1 MQHLYIHLLL
11 ELLHLHCQLLF
22 HIYLNE
28 HIQGIFSEWTLRA
41 AATHKTYHSV
51 LTVSHLLSFVL
62 IIMQLLLDSIQLNE
76 GRDRECK

>member
-1 MQHLYIHLLL
+1 MQHAIYSPVARAAPSSLSAPLPHLS
-11 ELLHLHCQLLF
+11 QS
-22 HIYLNE
+22 E

-62 IIMQLLLDSIQLNE
+62 IIMQLLLAAFN
-76 GRDRECK
+76 